1 MEVSLLAILLDPDHI
16 GAKNNKIRY
25 EYLIQHQTLAHEQQ
39 ADALDL
45 SNKNN
50 LKRSSI
56 HNGLSENINFV
67 VKNPR
72 PGDNLEAREIFEKLC
87 RQKHAQV
94 I

>member
-1 MEVSLLAILLDPDHI
+1 MSLLAILLDPDRI
-16 GAKNNKIRY
+16 GAKNNKIHY
-25 EYLIQHQTLAHEQQ
+25 EYLIQQT
-39 ADALDL
+39 DALDL

-72 PGDNLEAREIFEKLC
+72 PGNNLEAREIFEKLC

>member
-1 MEVSLLAILLDPDHI
+1 VSLLAILLDPDHI
-16 GAKNNKIRY
+16 GAKNNKIHY
-25 EYLIQHQTLAHEQQ
+25 EYLIQQT
-39 ADALDL
+39 DALDL
-45 SNKNN
+45 SNTNN

-56 HNGLSENINFV
+56 HHGLSENINFV

-72 PGDNLEAREIFEKLC
+72 QGNNLEALEIFEKLC

>member
-1 MEVSLLAILLDPDHI
+1 MLFFLDPDHI
-16 GAKNNKIRY
+16 RAKNNKIHY
-25 EYLIQHQTLAHEQQ
+25 EYLIQNQTVAHEQQ
-39 ADALDL
+39 TGASDL
-45 SNKNN
+45 SNKKN

-72 PGDNLEAREIFEKLC
+72 SGNNLEALERFEKLC
-87 RQKHAQV
+87 RQKHTQV